1 MYNNIDVEH
10 QKNMLRVIVCLLA
23 FPLGANLILLIA
35 LINNDPVSL
44 PVLISILA
52 LVLQGS
58 AVRELLDLY
67 DELNQSEQSDRCR

>member
-10 QKNMLRVIVCLLA
+10 QKNMLRVIVYLLA

-44 PVLISILA
+44 PVLISSLA

-67 DELNQSEQSDRCR
+67 DELDQSEESDRCR